1 MNINSTLGKFGEDL
15 ATNFLIDAGYIIR
28 HRNYTC
34 HWGELDIITEKDNKI
49 IFIEV
54 KTRISTKQGAPHE
67 SLTKTKNKHL
77 MRTMGYYIRQFNLQN
92 RKLALDV
99 ISITLNRD
107 KSIKELKHY
116 ENLDVHSFN

>member
-15 ATNFLIDAGYIIR
+15 ATTFLIDKGYLIR
-28 HRNYTC
+28 HKNYTC
-34 HWGELDIITEKDNKI
+34 QWGELDIVCEKDKRI

-67 SLTKTKNKHL
+67 SLTKMKNRHL
-77 MRTMGYYIRQFNLQN
+77 MRSMRYYIRQFRLNDW
-92 RKLALDV
+92 KLALDV
-99 ISITLNRD
+99 VSITLNRD

-116 ENLDVHSFN
+116 ENLDVSKF

>member
-1 MNINSTLGKFGEDL
+1 MNINATLGKFGEDI
-15 ATNFLIDAGYIIR
+15 ATSFLIDNNYLIL
-28 HRNYTC
+28 HKNYTC
-34 HWGELDIITEKDNKI
+34 QWGELDIIAEKDKKI
-49 IFIEV
+49 IFVEV

-67 SLTKTKNKHL
+67 SLTKVKNRHL
-77 MRTMGYYIRQFNLQN
+77 MRSIRYYLRQFRLHD

-116 ENLDVHSFN
+116 ENLDINVF